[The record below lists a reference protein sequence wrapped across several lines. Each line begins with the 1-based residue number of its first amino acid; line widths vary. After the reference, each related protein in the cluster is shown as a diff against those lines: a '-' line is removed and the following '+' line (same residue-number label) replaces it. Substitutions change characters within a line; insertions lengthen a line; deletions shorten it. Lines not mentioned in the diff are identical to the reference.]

1 MDVAGLS
8 IKDIRKG
15 LETKAFS
22 DEELI
27 SSYLDRIKKYD
38 HKINAFITVCGDD
51 AISMAQ
57 SVDRRIAQG
66 EKLGPMEGIPVG
78 LKDNM
83 CTKGVRTTCGSKML
97 SDFIPPYDSSV
108 VKKLKDQGAIIIGKL
123 NMDEFAM
130 GSSNE
135 NSAFFA
141 TRNPWYTQRVPGGY
155 SGGSAAAASA
165 GFAAVTF
172 GSDTG
177 GSIRMPASFCGLVG
191 VKPTYGAV
199 SRYGLVAF
207 GSSLDQIG
215 PLSRTVADAAY
226 ALDTI
231 QGFDPKDSTSLQTGY
246 KTDYDGLMK
255 QGIKD
260 MRIGIPKEFFGE
272 GVDREVRDSVL
283 ASAFILEKAGAH
295 VEEFSLPITET
306 GLSAYYIIS
315 SAEASSNLGR
325 YDGVRYGYR
334 TETYK
339 NYEEMVLK
347 SRTEGFGDEVKR
359 RIMLGTYVLS
369 SGYYDAYYK
378 KAMLFRQ
385 KVKALYKSAFEK
397 YDTIISPTVPVLPFK
412 LGEKTSDPLQM
423 YLADTFT
430 VNVNIAG
437 IPAISMPSGFS
448 STGLPIGMQFM
459 GDHLSEDKLFR
470 VAYTLE
476 KELKLDMMPNLEG
489 VE

>member
-1 MDVAGLS
+1 MDIAGLS
-8 IKDIRKG
+8 IKDIKSG
-15 LETKAFS
+15 LEAKVFS
-22 DEELI
+22 DEELVG
-27 SSYLDRIKKYD
+27 SYLERIKKYD
-38 HKINAFITVCGDD
+38 HKIKAFLTVCEDE
-51 AISMAQ
+51 AISLARA
-57 SVDRRIAQG
+57 VDRKIAQG
-66 EKLGPMEGIPVG
+66 GTLGPMEGVPIG
-78 LKDNM
+78 LKDNI
-83 CTKGVRTTCGSKML
+83 CTKGIRTTCGSKML
-97 SDFIPPYDSSV
+97 TDFIPPYDSTV
-108 VKKLKDQGAIIIGKL
+108 AKKLKEQGAIIMGKM

-135 NSAFFA
+135 NSAFYP
-141 TRNPWYTQRVPGGY
+141 TRNPWDTGRVPGGS

-165 GFAAVTF
+165 GFTAVTF

-191 VKPTYGAV
+191 VKPTYGTV

-215 PLSRTVADAAY
+215 PLGRSVEDAAY
-226 ALDTI
+226 AFEAI
-231 QGFDPKDSTSLQTGY
+231 QGFDPKDSTSLQQGY
-246 KTDYDGLMK
+246 KTDYDRLMK
-255 QGIKD
+255 QGIRGMK
-260 MRIGIPKEFFGE
+260 IGIPKEFFGE
-272 GVDREVRDSVL
+272 GVDREIRNSVL
-283 ASAFILEKAGAH
+283 ASALILEKAGAH

-334 TETYK
+334 TDSFK
-339 NYEEMVLK
+339 NYEELVLK

-423 YLADTFT
+423 YLADTLT

-448 STGLPIGMQFM
+448 STGLPIGVQFM
-459 GDHLSEDKLFR
+459 GDHMSEDKLFR
-470 VAYTLE
+470 FAYVLE
-476 KELKLDMMPNLEG
+476 KELKLDTMPDLEG
-489 VE
+489 VQ

>member
-1 MDVAGLS
+1 VDVAGLS
-8 IKDIRKG
+8 IKDIKKG

-22 DEELI
+22 DVELV
-27 SSYLDRIKKYD
+27 SSYLDRIKRYD
-38 HKINAFITVCGDD
+38 QKIKAFITVCGDE
-51 AISMAQ
+51 AISAAQ
-57 SVDRRIAQG
+57 AVDRKIAQG
-66 EKLGPMEGIPVG
+66 GTLGQMEGVPIG

-83 CTKGVRTTCGSKML
+83 CTKGIRTTCGSKML
-97 SDFIPPYDSSV
+97 SDFIPPYDSSIA
-108 VKKLKDQGAIIIGKL
+108 KKLKDQGAIILGKL

-141 TRNPWYTQRVPGGY
+141 TTNPWDTARVPGGS

-165 GFAAVTF
+165 GFATVTF

-191 VKPTYGAV
+191 VKPTYGTV

-215 PLSRTVADAAY
+215 PLSRSVEDAAY
-226 ALDTI
+226 AFEAI
-231 QGFDPKDSTSLQTGY
+231 QGFDPKDSTSLQHEY
-246 KTDYDGLMK
+246 KTDYEGLMK
-255 QGIKD
+255 QGVKG
-260 MRIGIPKEFFGE
+260 MRVGIPKEFFSE
-272 GVDREVRDSVL
+272 GVDMEIRDSVL
-283 ASAFILEKAGAH
+283 ASAAILEKAGAR

-334 TETYK
+334 TDSFK
-339 NYEEMVLK
+339 NYEELVLK

-385 KVKALYKSAFEK
+385 KVKALYKSAFER

-448 STGLPIGMQFM
+448 GSGLPIGIQFM
-459 GDHLSEDKLFR
+459 GDHMSEDKLFR
-470 VAYTLE
+470 FAYLLE
-476 KELKLDMMPNLEG
+476 KELKLDMMPDLEG
-489 VE
+489 VL